1 MTTQN
6 DPMKF
11 SEFLESCPPNQSVP
25 IVDLVDLK
33 WYGSNRYYYLTT
45 PEIQLHCTH
54 DNCNGVRFFRCTTGH
69 DFQIDNNQT
78 KDLFL
83 TYLCSNC
90 QSNTKEFAI
99 RALRSKTGDT
109 GMLHKYG
116 EFPVYGPPTP
126 AKLLKLVGGDRE
138 LFLKGRRCENQ
149 GLGVGAFV
157 YYRRVVESQKD
168 RIFKEIKKV
177 LIQLQA
183 PQSKIDTID
192 AAIAETQFSKAIDIA
207 SPSIPESLFIGGHNP
222 LKLLYRALS
231 EGIHNQSDEHC
242 LGIAASARV
251 ILIELSER
259 LSQALKDEAE
269 LTHAIS
275 RLLSTSDQRA

>member
-1 MTTQN
+1 MTVEMETL
-6 DPMKF
+6 KF
-11 SEFLESCPPNQSVP
+11 SEFLESRPPNQ
-25 IVDLVDLK
+25 IFRIQDLMQLK
-33 WYGSNRYYYLTT
+33 WSGSNQYYFLST
-45 PEIQLHCTH
+45 PEIQLHCSH
-54 DNCNGVRFFRCTTGH
+54 DNCNGVRFFRCTRGH
-69 DFQIDNNQT
+69 DIHIENNAT
-78 KDLFL
+78 KDVFL
-83 TYLCSNC
+83 TYICSNC
-90 QSNTKEFAI
+90 QANTKEFAL
-99 RALRSKTGDT
+99 RAFRESIGEI

-116 EFPVYGPPTP
+116 EFPVYGAPTP
-126 AKLLKLVGGDRE
+126 AKLLKLFGGDRE

-168 RIFKEIKKV
+168 KIFKEIKKV
-177 LIQLQA
+177 LIQIQA
-183 PQSKIDTID
+183 PQSKIDMID
-192 AAIAETQFSKAIDIA
+192 AAIAETQFSKSIDIA
-207 SPSIPESLFIGGHNP
+207 TPSIPESLFIGGHNP

-242 LGIAASARV
+242 LGIATSARV

-275 RLLSTSDQRA
+275 RLLSKNN